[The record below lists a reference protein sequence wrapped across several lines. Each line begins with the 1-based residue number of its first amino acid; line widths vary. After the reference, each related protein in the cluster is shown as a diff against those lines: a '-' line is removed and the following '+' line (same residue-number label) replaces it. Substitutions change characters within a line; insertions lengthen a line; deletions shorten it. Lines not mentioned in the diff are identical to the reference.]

1 MNVWPRLIAC
11 VAVGASM
18 LGAVPGVHAQD
29 ASLYCQTPSDPIV
42 AENCLPGSPHWR
54 PAVFSNAILG
64 YASATSVANG
74 DDLTF
79 YVDTESATF
88 DVAIFRLG
96 YYAGAGARQ
105 VANQPDVKGGSQ
117 PYCSEDSTTG
127 LISCD
132 NWRPSLNITVPA
144 DWPAG
149 VYFARFTTGSASN
162 GTVFVIRDDSPADL
176 LVQIPVTTYQ
186 AVNAYGGKSTLDS
199 TSGVCSVPA
208 SGKSRA
214 VAVSFDRPYD
224 ESFAG
229 PDGFLQNDV
238 LWVQWLESQ
247 GYRVSYATSLD
258 VHEWGKAGAKN
269 SLLAYKAFL
278 SIGDDAYWS
287 QEMWNAVT
295 QARDAGVHLGFFS
308 GSTARWRIRLDPS
321 AAGVDDRVLVSYK
334 TIETGR
340 LDPSGIPTSAWR
352 DPSQMGLPENQ
363 LVGSYYTGSNAGLSF
378 PLRVSGDMAR
388 DRIYRHTGLQA
399 LPAGSVAAVGAQI
412 VGPEWN
418 SVTDSRL
425 NPFDLAILAE
435 SPVAGALLTDA
446 GDDASARLGPA
457 FAHMTR
463 YVAPSGALVFAA
475 GTAQWGWGLE
485 GHEPNPLLRQITY
498 NILADMGVAPLTPAA
513 TLIVDGS
520 NVPDPPLPVSFVP
533 TEPPQIQHVAI
544 EAGLLSAVVRW
555 QTATPTR
562 GQVFFGET
570 SDRIRIAAP
579 AEAEAVTQHRVVI
592 EHLTPGTDYFA
603 QALSIADD
611 GGVSFSS
618 VLGFET
624 QMSTPER
631 VVADW
636 GATQW
641 TSLGCVAAPITH
653 PTAAALHDHPV
664 LSALV
669 MIGAS
674 IVALI
679 VAAALFRAR
688 QAQLRRPLRQR
699 PVRSEKSPRAR
710 TNR

>member
-1 MNVWPRLIAC
+1 MNVWPRWIAC
-11 VAVGASM
+11 VAMGASL
-18 LGAVPGVHAQD
+18 LGAVRSAHAQD
-29 ASLYCQTPSDPIV
+29 AGLNCQSPTDPIV

-64 YASATSVANG
+64 YASATSVAAG
-74 DDLTF
+74 DELTF
-79 YVDTESATF
+79 YVDTESPTF
-88 DVAIFRLG
+88 DLAIFRLG

-105 VANQPDVKGGSQ
+105 VASQPDVKGGSQ
-117 PYCSEDSTTG
+117 PYCHEDATTG
-127 LISCD
+127 LISCE
-132 NWRPSLNITVPA
+132 NWRPSFKITVPA

-162 GTVFVIRDDSPADL
+162 GTIFVIRDDSPADL
-176 LVQIPVTTYQ
+176 IVQIPVTTYQ
-186 AVNAYGGKSTLDS
+186 AVNAYGGKSTDDP
-199 TSGVCSVPA
+199 TSGVCTVPA
-208 SGKSRA
+208 SGKARA

-224 ESFAG
+224 ESLSG
-229 PDGFLQNDV
+229 PDGFLQNDM

-258 VHEWGKAGAKN
+258 VHDWGKEGVEN
-269 SLLAYKAFL
+269 RLLAYKAFL

-321 AAGVDDRVLVSYK
+321 ATGVDDRVLVSYK

-340 LDPSGIPTSAWR
+340 TDPSGIPTSAWR
-352 DPSQMGLPENQ
+352 DPGQMGLPENQ
-363 LVGSYYTGSNAGLSF
+363 LVGSYYTGRNAGLSF

-388 DRIYRHTGLQA
+388 DRIYRHTGLQT
-399 LPAGSVAAVGAQI
+399 LPAGSVAAVGTQI

-425 NPFDLAILAE
+425 NPLGLAILAE

-446 GDDASARLGPA
+446 GDDDSARLGPA

-475 GTAQWGWGLE
+475 GTAQWGWGLA

-520 NVPDPPLPVSFVP
+520 NVPDPPLPVSYVP

-544 EAGLLSAVVRW
+544 EPGLLSAIIRW

-562 GQVFFGET
+562 GQVFYGDTSET
-570 SDRIRIAAP
+570 IRIAAP
-579 AEAEAVTQHRVVI
+579 AEAEATTQHRVVV

-624 QMSTPER
+624 QASPPER
-631 VVADW
+631 VMADW
-636 GATQW
+636 GAAQW
-641 TSLGCVAAPITH
+641 TSLGCLAAPLTD
-653 PTAAALHDHPV
+653 PASAALHDHPI

-669 MIGAS
+669 LIVVS
-674 IVALI
+674 LVALI
-679 VAAALFRAR
+679 AAAALFRAR
-688 QAQLRRPLRQR
+688 RAQLRRHTRQR
-699 PVRSEKSPRAR
+699 PVRAERPSRAR
-710 TNR
+710 

>member
-1 MNVWPRLIAC
+1 MNVWPRWIAC
-11 VAVGASM
+11 VAMGASL
-18 LGAVPGVHAQD
+18 LGAVRSAHAQD
-29 ASLYCQTPSDPIV
+29 AGLNCQSPSDPIV

-64 YASATSVANG
+64 YASATSVAAG
-74 DDLTF
+74 DELTF
-79 YVDTESATF
+79 YVDTESPTF
-88 DVAIFRLG
+88 DLAIFRLG

-105 VANQPDVKGGSQ
+105 VASQPDVKGGSQ
-117 PYCSEDSTTG
+117 PYCHEDATTG
-127 LISCD
+127 LISCE
-132 NWRPSLNITVPA
+132 NWRPSFKITVPA

-162 GTVFVIRDDSPADL
+162 GTIFVIRDDSPADL
-176 LVQIPVTTYQ
+176 IVQIPVTTYQ
-186 AVNAYGGKSTLDS
+186 AVNAYGGKSTDDP
-199 TSGVCSVPA
+199 TSGVCTVPA
-208 SGKSRA
+208 SGKARA

-224 ESFAG
+224 ESLSG
-229 PDGFLQNDV
+229 PDGFLQNDM

-258 VHEWGKAGAKN
+258 VHDWGKEGVEN
-269 SLLAYKAFL
+269 RLLAYKAFL

-321 AAGVDDRVLVSYK
+321 ATGVDDRVLVSYK

-340 LDPSGIPTSAWR
+340 TDPSGIPTSAWR
-352 DPSQMGLPENQ
+352 DPGQMGLPENQ
-363 LVGSYYTGSNAGLSF
+363 LVGSYYTGRNAGLSF

-388 DRIYRHTGLQA
+388 DRIYRHTGLQT
-399 LPAGSVAAVGAQI
+399 LPAGSVAAVGTQI

-425 NPFDLAILAE
+425 NPLGLAILAE

-446 GDDASARLGPA
+446 GDDDSARLGPA

-475 GTAQWGWGLE
+475 GTAQWGWGLA

-520 NVPDPPLPVSFVP
+520 NVPDPPLPVSYVP

-544 EAGLLSAVVRW
+544 EPGLLSAIIRW

-562 GQVFFGET
+562 GQVFYGDTSET
-570 SDRIRIAAP
+570 IRIAAP
-579 AEAEAVTQHRVVI
+579 AEAEATTQHRVVV

-624 QMSTPER
+624 QASPPER
-631 VVADW
+631 VMADW
-636 GATQW
+636 GAAQW
-641 TSLGCVAAPITH
+641 TSLGCLAAPLTD
-653 PTAAALHDHPV
+653 PAAAALHDHPI

-669 MIGAS
+669 LIVVS
-674 IVALI
+674 LVALI
-679 VAAALFRAR
+679 AAAALFRAR
-688 QAQLRRPLRQR
+688 RAQLRRHTRQR
-699 PVRSEKSPRAR
+699 PVRAERPSRAR
-710 TNR
+710 